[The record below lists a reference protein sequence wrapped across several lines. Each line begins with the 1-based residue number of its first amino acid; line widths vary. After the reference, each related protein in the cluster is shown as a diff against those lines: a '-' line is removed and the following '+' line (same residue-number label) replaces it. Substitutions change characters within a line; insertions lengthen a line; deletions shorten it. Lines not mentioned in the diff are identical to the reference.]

1 MKRTVWLAIAAFA
14 LWSTAVVGQVY
25 ESKDKSG
32 APVFSDQPSQGAKQ
46 VDMPAPNV
54 VGPQQGPAQPSPS
67 PAPAFSYAQLAVVAP
82 TAQTT
87 IHTNT
92 GAFDVQLSVNPSL
105 RQGDAFVLTLDGN
118 TLPTRYAS
126 GTIGL
131 TAQDYQMAASST
143 HQHSIAAAVVDA
155 NGKVMI
161 SSDPVSFYV
170 SRSTVREE
178 HRGR

>member
-1 MKRTVWLAIAAFA
+1 MPPLLRAWLRLFHVIPRDDMESVLRELAIDRGMTLAFERPYFGY
-14 LWSTAVVGQVY
+14 S
-25 ESKDKSG
+25 
-32 APVFSDQPSQGAKQ
+32 
-46 VDMPAPNV
+46 
-54 VGPQQGPAQPSPS
+54 
-67 PAPAFSYAQLAVVAP
+67 QLAVVAP

-87 IHTNT
+87 VHTNT
-92 GAFDVQLSVNPSL
+92 GAFDVQLSVNPGL

-126 GTIGL
+126 ATIGL
-131 TAQDYQMAASST
+131 TEKDYQLAAANT

-170 SRSTVREE
+170 SRTTVREE
-178 HRGR
+178 RHRR

>member
-1 MKRTVWLAIAAFA
+1 MKRTVWLTLVVVAA
-14 LWSTAVVGQVY
+14 WSVGVRAQVY

-32 APVFSDQPSQGAKQ
+32 APVFSDTPSQGAKPVEMQ
-46 VDMPAPNV
+46 APNV
-54 VGPQQGPAQPSPS
+54 VGPQQGPAQVPPP
-67 PAPAFSYAQLAVVAP
+67 PAPAFTYSQLAIVSP

-92 GAFDVQLSVNPSL
+92 GAFDVQLSVSPDL

-126 GTIGL
+126 ATIGL
-131 TAQDYQMAASST
+131 TSQDYQMAAANT
-143 HQHSIAAAVVDA
+143 HQHSLAAAVLDA

-161 SSDPVSFYV
+161 SADPVSFYV
-170 SRSTVREE
+170 SRTTVRR
-178 HRGR
+178 RGER

>member
-1 MKRTVWLAIAAFA
+1 MKRTVWLTIAAFA
-14 LWSTAVVGQVY
+14 LWSTAAVGQVY

-32 APVFSDQPSQGAKQ
+32 APVFTDQPSQGSKQ
-46 VDMPAPNV
+46 VDLPPPNV
-54 VGPQQGPAQPSPS
+54 VAPQQGAPQAPQPA
-67 PAPAFSYAQLAVVAP
+67 APAFSYNQLAVVAP

-92 GAFDVQLSVNPSL
+92 GAFNVQLSVYPDL

-118 TLPTRYAS
+118 TLPSRYAS

-131 TAQDYQMAASST
+131 TAQDYQMAASNT
-143 HQHSIAAAVVDA
+143 HQHSLAAAVVDA

-170 SRSTVREE
+170 SRTVREE
-178 HRGR
+178 RRGR

>member
-1 MKRTVWLAIAAFA
+1 MKRTVWLTLVVVAA
-14 LWSTAVVGQVY
+14 WSVGVRAQVY

-32 APVFSDQPSQGAKQ
+32 APVFSDTPSQGAKPVEMQ
-46 VDMPAPNV
+46 APNV
-54 VGPQQGPAQPSPS
+54 VGPQQGPAQVPPP
-67 PAPAFSYAQLAVVAP
+67 PAPAFTYSQLAIVSP

-92 GAFDVQLSVNPSL
+92 GAFDVQLSVSPDL

-126 GTIGL
+126 AAIGL
-131 TAQDYQMAASST
+131 TSQDYQMAAANT
-143 HQHSIAAAVVDA
+143 HQHSLAAAVLDA

-170 SRSTVREE
+170 SRTTVRR
-178 HRGR
+178 RGER

>member
-1 MKRTVWLAIAAFA
+1 MKRTAWLTIAAFA
-14 LWSTAVVGQVY
+14 LWWTAAGGQVY

-32 APVFSDQPSQGAKQ
+32 APVFSDQPSQGSKR
-46 VDMPAPNV
+46 VDMPPPNV
-54 VGPQQGPAQPSPS
+54 VAPQQEPAQAPAPA
-67 PAPAFSYAQLAVVAP
+67 APAFSYSQLAVVAP

-92 GAFDVQLSVNPSL
+92 GAFDVQLSVNPGL

-126 GTIGL
+126 ATIGL
-131 TAQDYQMAASST
+131 TEKDYQLAAANT

-170 SRSTVREE
+170 SRTTVREE
-178 HRGR
+178 RHRR